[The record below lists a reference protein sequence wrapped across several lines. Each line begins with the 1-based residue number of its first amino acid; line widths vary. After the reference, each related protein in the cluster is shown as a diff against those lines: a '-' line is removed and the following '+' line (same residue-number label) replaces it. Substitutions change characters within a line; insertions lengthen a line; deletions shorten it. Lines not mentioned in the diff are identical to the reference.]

1 MIGLKSSARASAM
14 RILTILGIAAVVAA
28 TAYGPGNIARAIG
41 YHELPPPP
49 APESIGYIPSGTPI
63 KIQAPRARIAGF
75 QKVIPRSP
83 VLLADGSMSPATT
96 VYLRVNK
103 IELDDV
109 TISSTRPDHNF
120 VIKNFNGTDESNAA
134 VVGNDDPGTA
144 VELWIDVKSL
154 ALCVTADTFFA
165 LAVGYAGVF
174 GGRLDELLALIA
186 DTFRPTAESAL
197 GGFGPCLQINALLP
211 LVGVFIDYG
220 VPLPASLP
228 AANLDLTAAT
238 AKITTGPGRPSV
250 TAPLG
255 IVGVTR

>member
-1 MIGLKSSARASAM
+1 MIGSKSSARGGLVRMVAM
-14 RILTILGIAAVVAA
+14 FGIAAFVAA
-28 TAYGPGNIARAIG
+28 TAYGPDNIANAIG
-41 YHELPPPP
+41 FHELPPPP
-49 APESIGYIPSGTPI
+49 APESIGYLPSGTPI

-83 VLLADGSMSPATT
+83 VLLADGSMSPPTT

-109 TISSTRPDHNF
+109 TITSPRPDHNF
-120 VIKNFNGTDESNAA
+120 VITNTNGTDVANTA
-134 VVGNDDPGTA
+134 VIGNDDPGTA

-154 ALCVTADTFFA
+154 ALCVTADTFYS

-211 LVGVFIDYG
+211 LVGVFIDHG

-238 AKITTGPGRPSV
+238 AKITTGPGRPAV

-255 IVGVTR
+255 VVGVTR